1 MAALSSP
8 SGHSAIAPI
17 SMAFNSSTAPPP
29 VGIADLTDDAILYFM
44 YGVYPTLNREQAE
57 EIAPMLPPDVRL
69 HGFET
74 ARHCAYMPTTANK
87 LLLPSARGPLQ
98 HQILTIFRYAR
109 LLKFRNDRP
118 SVAILALPWRG
129 ILLVVTAHTARSL
142 HTGVLH
148 ASLATLVISNEEVP
162 GPIKRI
168 NVGADDRFAPYASF
182 DHEADSI
189 HPRFSGFLPVSFR
202 SVVSTLN
209 LPPYMSQY
217 RVMRQNLTPTHL
229 LALQSRPL
237 VNDDFY
243 HDIQRPDPQ
252 KTPATLPSTPPP
264 FDALEHSAHVALP
277 APASSAAIPNG
288 PTRSNSVSQ
297 VLEGKTSPPSKTN
310 DASAPAGHYE
320 PAPSANGLA
329 NGHPSSDEGP
339 NSGPAPSATAS
350 DAETATVSPTP
361 SVPPTTA
368 AAWLSASPY
377 GSSSARTSVELG
389 SHAHMPRFLF
399 PAESALAASR
409 FPSFSASLAP
419 YGPRPSVREGVSARD
434 ALMARTTVSRN
445 STSLRVPLAN
455 AGTVGRSGVAGRLSA
470 VSRLVE
476 PPLSP
481 NGLHPDVGVRIAHAF
496 FRAPLYE
503 TDGKGG
509 FTCVVKSKIPRDPAD
524 LEFRFESQITEP
536 KLNIKPRNF
545 GRCRRKPYLQSR
557 NKNAYL
563 RVVEDIRLYRGVRR
577 WFLSRL
583 ITGDIHVNASSPA
596 DAFIPPSVR
605 RVEEGGLKLL
615 EALPAEYF
623 TDIGGELFSVGTSV
637 YFRSHKYDDVRS
649 VVEVRR
655 TGDVILGG
663 PVLEGPNNVE
673 ENAVAVYWCLD
684 GLRVGERAGEDLR

>member
-8 SGHSAIAPI
+8 SAHSAIPPI
-17 SMAFNSSTAPPP
+17 SMAFNASTAPPP
-29 VGIADLTDDAILYFM
+29 VGIADLTDDAILYYM

-87 LLLPSARGPLQ
+87 LLLPSARGNLQ

-142 HTGVLH
+142 HTGILH

-168 NVGADDRFAPYASF
+168 NVGADDKFSPYASF
-182 DHEADSI
+182 DHQADSI

-209 LPPYMSQY
+209 LPPYMSQR
-217 RVMRQNLTPTHL
+217 RVMHQNLTPTHL

-252 KTPATLPSTPPP
+252 KTPATLPPTPPP

-277 APASSAAIPNG
+277 APASAVIVNG
-288 PTRSNSVSQ
+288 PTSRSNSVSQ
-297 VLEGKTSPPSKTN
+297 VIDGKTSPSKSP
-310 DASAPAGHYE
+310 DASAPAGQYE
-320 PAPSANGLA
+320 PAPSANGTA
-329 NGHPSSDEGP
+329 NGHPPTANGP
-339 NSGPAPSATAS
+339 DSGPAPSAAAS

-368 AAWLSASPY
+368 AAWLSASPF

-389 SHAHMPRFLF
+389 SHGPMPRFLF
-399 PAESALAASR
+399 PADSALAASR
-409 FPSFSASLAP
+409 FPSFSASMAP

-434 ALMARTTVSRN
+434 ALMARTTTSRN

-470 VSRLVE
+470 VSRLIE
-476 PPLSP
+476 PPMSP

-509 FTCVVKSKIPRDPAD
+509 FTCVVKSKIPRDAAD
-524 LEFRFESQITEP
+524 LEFRFESQVNEP
-536 KLNIKPRNF
+536 LFSVQCKFL
-545 GRCRRKPYLQSR
+545 GRRRPYLQAR
-557 NKNAYL
+557 NRQAYL

-583 ITGDIHVNASSPA
+583 ITGDIHVNALSTA

-605 RVEEGGLKLL
+605 RVEEGGLKLA
-615 EALPAEYF
+615 EAIPAEYF

-637 YFRSHKYDDVRS
+637 YFRSHKYDEVRS
-649 VVEVRR
+649 VIEVRR

-663 PVLEGPNNVE
+663 TVLEGPSNVE
-673 ENAVAVYWCLD
+673 EDAVAVYWCLE